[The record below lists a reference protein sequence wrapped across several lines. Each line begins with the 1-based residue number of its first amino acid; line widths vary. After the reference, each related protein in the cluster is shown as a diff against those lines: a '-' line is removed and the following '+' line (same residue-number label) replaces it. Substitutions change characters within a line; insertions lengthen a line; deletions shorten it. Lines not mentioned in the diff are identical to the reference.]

1 MGECLGTVD
10 IPFLADGNIHEEKVI
25 HIFKKVGCIIY
36 LKIIEKC
43 HQIMKTDRVIV
54 KFHWRKDCPQV
65 LSVKKNFKKLKVEN
79 IDRLLS
85 Y

>member
-43 HQIMKTDRVIV
+43 HQIMKNRQSHSEIPLEKRLPTSVISKK
-54 KFHWRKDCPQV
+54 KFQKTKSR
-65 LSVKKNFKKLKVEN
+65 E
-79 IDRLLS
+79 